1 MSDPANYR
9 SKEEVTQVREANDPI
24 SNFRDRLI
32 KMKILS
38 EKALRKLE
46 EEIQEVLLDAVEYA
60 KKSPE
65 PDPKELYT
73 DVFSEA

>member
-1 MSDPANYR
+1 
-9 SKEEVTQVREANDPI
+9 
-24 SNFRDRLI
+24 
-32 KMKILS
+32 MKILS
-38 EKALRKLE
+38 EKALRKLD